1 MEMNNKIISS
11 NIAEALEE
19 LESINNELEVNSL
32 NEVNFQIKL
41 QHVYHHLNI
50 AWNVR
55 NVKTE
60 HYREM
65 SDDDFK
71 TWSSYPKDIEF
82 EDE

>member
-1 MEMNNKIISS
+1 MNNKIISS
-11 NIAEALEE
+11 NIEEALEE
-19 LESINNELEVNSL
+19 LENIKNEFQVNSL

-50 AWNVR
+50 AWNLR
-55 NVKTE
+55 NVKTA

-71 TWSSYPKDIEF
+71 TWSSYPKDIGF
-82 EDE
+82 EDGR